1 MEHERDRLNA
11 VYKKRAR
18 ALVDQMTLE
27 ECASQLVFKSPAVPR
42 LGIEEYNWWNEALHG
57 VARAGMATVFPQP
70 IGLASTFD
78 PELIGRIAQAISTEG
93 RAKYNAYRKVG
104 DHGIYKGITFWS
116 PNVNIFRDP
125 RWGRGQETYGEDPFL
140 TAILG
145 TAFVKG
151 LQGDDARFMK
161 TAACAKHY
169 AVHSGPESKRHE
181 FNAIACPRDL
191 TETYL
196 PAFKALVQ
204 AGVEG
209 VMGAYNR
216 TNGEPCC
223 GSKTLLQDILVND
236 WGFDGYITSD
246 CWAIADFHLYHK
258 VTTKA
263 TESIALAL
271 QNGCCLNCGSIYG
284 HMMEAY
290 EEHLVSEELIRES
303 ATRLL
308 TTRMKLG
315 MFDAHTPFD
324 SIGYESVDCEAHRA
338 LNYDA
343 ACKSLVLL
351 RNNGLLPLDGNALRN
366 VAVLGPNAN
375 SIRALEGNYHG
386 TANQYHTV
394 LESIRA
400 ALPGVRVNYSVGS
413 HLHQLKLEDPGYSG
427 DRLGEVKTHC
437 ELADVVVLVVG
448 LDESIESEDKGSN
461 AGFSGDKQD
470 LLLPQSQQD
479 LVRTVMECGKP
490 TVIVCMSGSALD
502 LGVGNQADAIIQAWY
517 PGALGGK
524 AIGDLILGVF
534 SPSGKLPVT
543 FYTNETALP
552 DFEDYTMDGRTYKF
566 FQGTPLYPFGFGLSY
581 TTIVYSD
588 LEVDSRIVEPNVPI
602 TGSVMVHNRGTM
614 DSDEVVQFY
623 VRDIQASVRVPR
635 HALCAVG
642 RVNLRAGEA
651 RRVPFRIDAQAFQV
665 ISDDGIP
672 FFEKGKFL
680 LYASSCQPDET
691 SARLMGRSLE
701 RMCASIELEVL

>member
-1 MEHERDRLNA
+1 MRKESDKYNA
-11 VYKKRAR
+11 ICRKRAR
-18 ALVDQMTLE
+18 ALVDQMTVE
-27 ECASQLVFKSPAVPR
+27 ECASQLIFKSPAIPR

-78 PELIGRIAQAISTEG
+78 PELIGHIADAISTEG
-93 RAKYNAYRKVG
+93 RAKYNAYRKAG

-151 LQGDDARFMK
+151 LQGDDPQYMK

-181 FNAIACPRDL
+181 FNAVATSRDM

-196 PAFKALVQ
+196 PAFKALVK

-223 GSKTLLQDILVND
+223 GSKTLLQDILVKE

-258 VTTKA
+258 VTAKA
-263 TESIALAL
+263 TESISLAL
-271 QNGCCLNCGSIYG
+271 QNGCCLNCGSIYE

-290 EEHLVSEELIRES
+290 EEELVSEELIRES

-315 MFDAHTPFD
+315 MFDARTPFD
-324 SIGYESVDCEAHRA
+324 SIGYDSVDCDAHRS
-338 LNYDA
+338 LNYEA

-351 RNNGLLPLDGNALRN
+351 RNENLLPLDAGTLHN
-366 VAVLGPNAN
+366 VAVIGPNAN

-413 HLHQLKLEDPGYSG
+413 HLHQLKLEDPGYCG
-427 DRLGEVKTHC
+427 DRLGEVRTQC

-448 LDESIESEDKGSN
+448 LDESIESEDKG
-461 AGFSGDKQD
+461 AKTGFSGDKLD

-479 LVRTVMECGKP
+479 LVRVVMESGKP

-517 PGALGGK
+517 PGAMGGK
-524 AIGDLILGVF
+524 AVSDLIFGEF

-543 FYTNETALP
+543 FYTNETSLP
-552 DFEDYTMDGRTYKF
+552 AFEDYSMDGRTYKF

-581 TTIVYSD
+581 TTFVYSD
-588 LEVDSRIVEPNVPI
+588 LEVDARIVQPD
-602 TGSVMVHNRGTM
+602 GSVKGSVIVHNQGAM

-623 VRDIQASVRVPR
+623 VRDLQASVRVPR

-642 RVNLRAGEA
+642 RVSLRAGEA
-651 RRVPFRIDAQAFQV
+651 KRVPFTIGAQAFQV
-665 ISDDGIP
+665 IAEDGSP
-672 FFEKGKFL
+672 FFEKGKHL
-680 LYASSCQPDET
+680 LFAGSCQPDET
-691 SARLMGRSLE
+691 SARLIGRPLE
-701 RMCASIELEVL
+701 RICTSIELEVL